1 MERHLNAQMIDQSQ
15 FMHDLQADASQL
27 LTLAMT
33 GFDLGSWRVDLK
45 TGKLWFSRR
54 MCEFHDMPYT
64 GSAVNLDAIIRE
76 YYPDDAKAIASLI
89 MQAVEK
95 KQGFRFTLRLKRPN
109 GVRRLVEAVASVEL
123 SPHTGEVETIFGLLR
138 DVTDKFAREDI
149 GDARGR
155 LLNAIIR
162 YSPLPIA
169 ITDRNLYYLEVSPAW
184 ARHHGLGDPK
194 DIVGANHLD
203 LIPNIPDSWKR
214 DHQRVLDGKV
224 IRRKRVAPSM
234 DGGKSD
240 NGGVIMPWR
249 RADGEVGGII
259 LMHVPKS
266 KLEDDDISFMELAD
280 SMIEKKI
287 SFS

>member
-1 MERHLNAQMIDQSQ
+1 MERHLSAQMIDQSQ

-33 GFDLGSWRVDLK
+33 GFDLGSWRIDLK
-45 TGKLWFSRR
+45 TGKCWLSRR
-54 MCEFHDMPYT
+54 MCEFHDLPYT
-64 GSAVNLDAIIRE
+64 GSAVDLDAFIRE
-76 YYPDDAKAIASLI
+76 YYPDDAKEIASLI

-95 KQGFRFTLRLKRPN
+95 KLGFRFTLRMKRPN

-123 SPHTGEVETIFGLLR
+123 SPHTGEMETIFGLLR
-138 DVTDKFAREDI
+138 DVTDKFARADI

-184 ARHHGLGDPK
+184 AQHHGLGDPK
-194 DIVGANHLD
+194 EIVGSNHLD
-203 LIPNIPDSWKR
+203 LIPDIPESWKR
-214 DHQRVLDGKV
+214 DHQRVLAGKV
-224 IRRKRVAPSM
+224 IRRKRVAPNR
-234 DGGKSD
+234 DGEQSG

-266 KLEDDDISFMELAD
+266 KLAEDDVSFLELAE
-280 SMIEKKI
+280 SMSENNI
-287 SFS
+287 SVA